1 MYISLGDNK
10 MPNSNEMNYFNRF
23 FYNKEHIYEK
33 TYISVIKIIVCILLY
48 VSIILIQSHSQSSES
63 IKGIVSQFQVMISV
77 YLVVSVVKKGY
88 VIAVILNIIQIILVT
103 KNVIINGYTNA
114 APGIVVPVGSIITI
128 TIIYLFSR
136 RLKQKFE
143 EINDQK
149 EDLITLYEELAA
161 TEEELSQQNKQL
173 LIYNRS
179 MKEKEEK
186 LNYLA
191 FFDILTELPNR
202 KMIINRLD
210 ILISLSM
217 KKQMRF
223 ALAFID
229 LDNFKRINDSMG
241 HHAGDLLLQEVAVRL
256 KTVIHQDDM
265 LGRLGGDE
273 FALIIQ
279 RQLTQEE
286 ILTYVESL
294 RDVLFD
300 KFYIDKTELC
310 VSASFGIS
318 VFPQDGNNST
328 DLLKCSDTAM
338 YKVKEDGKNGVHFFN
353 KEMKDKIFRRI
364 EFEKRLLS
372 SIKNNELFLVFQP
385 QYSSS
390 EKKLRGFEALV
401 RWNSPELGLVS
412 PVEFI
417 PISEETRF
425 IIPMGKWILKTSCEI
440 YKKLQDKYN
449 FTGTISVNISAVQ
462 IMEPSFLQ
470 MVKSILEE
478 TGVNPR
484 YLEIEITE
492 SVFISSMEY
501 VIGVLNE
508 LKKMGI
514 QIALDDFG
522 TGYSSLSY
530 LQLLPIDTLKIDKIF
545 IDGIISREADKQ
557 IVGPIISLVHQM
569 DISVVAEGVEKDI
582 QLDYL
587 RNQSCDCI
595 QGFLWGKP
603 LDEENMDQL
612 LQAIV

>member
-1 MYISLGDNK
+1 
-10 MPNSNEMNYFNRF
+10 MPNSNDMNYFNRF
-23 FYNKEHIYEK
+23 FYNKEHVYEK
-33 TYISVIKIIVCILLY
+33 TYISVIKIIVCLLLY
-48 VSIILIQSHSQSSES
+48 GSIIFIQAHNQSAES
-63 IKGIVSQFQVMISV
+63 VKGIIAQIQVMISV
-77 YLVVSVVKKGY
+77 YLVVNVVKKGY
-88 VIAVILNIIQIILVT
+88 VIAIMLNIIQIFLVT
-103 KNVIINGYTNA
+103 RNVFINGYTDT
-114 APGIVVPVGSIITI
+114 APGIVVPVGAIITI
-128 TIIYLFSR
+128 TIIFLFSR
-136 RLKQKFE
+136 RLNQKFE

-161 TEEELSQQNKQL
+161 TEEELSHQNKQL

-179 MKEKEEK
+179 MKENEEK

-191 FFDILTELPNR
+191 FFDVLTELPNR

-210 ILISLSM
+210 VLISLSM

-223 ALAFID
+223 AMAFID

-279 RQLTQEE
+279 RQLNEEE
-286 ILTYVESL
+286 ILIYVEGL
-294 RDVLFD
+294 RNVLLD
-300 KFYIDKTELC
+300 KFYIEKTELC
-310 VSASFGIS
+310 ISASFGIS
-318 VFPQDGNNST
+318 VFPQDGDNST

-338 YKVKEDGKNGVHFFN
+338 YKVKDDGKNGVQFFN
-353 KEMKDKIFRRI
+353 KEMKDKIFKRM

-372 SIKNNELFLVFQP
+372 SIQNNELFLVFQP
-385 QYSSS
+385 QYSSV
-390 EKKLRGFEALV
+390 EKKLRGFEALI

-440 YKKLQDKYN
+440 YKKIQDKYN

-470 MVKSILEE
+470 MVKSIIEE
-478 TGVNPR
+478 TGINPR
-484 YLEIEITE
+484 YLEFEITE

-508 LKKMGI
+508 LKKIGI
-514 QIALDDFG
+514 HIALDDFG

-569 DISVVAEGVEKDI
+569 DIAVVAEGVEKDI

-587 RNQSCDCI
+587 RSQSCDCI

-603 LDEENMDQL
+603 LNEENLNQL
-612 LQAIV
+612 LQPITL

>member
-1 MYISLGDNK
+1 